1 VAWGACCIEAAL
13 ALTII
18 VDTIM
23 WWGWPD
29 DARPVIQHGACA
41 MVRSEQRA
49 SKVSSEFTSEEGY
62 ILISG
67 GIWGGIRG
75 IVSCK

>member
-29 DARPVIQHGACA
+29 DARHVITMGLVQLGPDKG
-41 MVRSEQRA
+41 R
-49 SKVSSEFTSEEGY
+49 
-62 ILISG
+62 
-67 GIWGGIRG
+67 
-75 IVSCK
+75 

>member
-23 WWGWPD
+23 WRPDAEGTGIFHGGIFWPEGRVLWFNT
-29 DARPVIQHGACA
+29 AENR
-41 MVRSEQRA
+41 
-49 SKVSSEFTSEEGY
+49 SSE
-62 ILISG
+62 
-67 GIWGGIRG
+67 WGQGRTL
-75 IVSCK
+75 VPFLAAQLEPCWP